1 VTPRS
6 LRSHCLR
13 LAGAEE
19 TFPFSPGVSVFK
31 VGGKM
36 FALSQLKS
44 EPLQVS
50 VKVEPEL
57 GERLRMS
64 YEQIRPGYHL
74 NKTHWI
80 TIDCAAGLDDA
91 MVRDLVEDSWALVAS
106 RLPKPVRMRLGI
118 GASVG

>member
-6 LRSHCLR
+6 LRAHCLR

-19 TFPFSPGVSVFK
+19 TFPFGPTTAVFK
-31 VGGKM
+31 VGGKI
-36 FALSQLKS
+36 FAISGLDADDLHI
-44 EPLQVS
+44 S

-57 GERLRMS
+57 GERLRAS
-64 YEQIRPGYHL
+64 YPEIRPGYHL
-74 NKTHWI
+74 NKRHWI
-80 TIDCAAGLDDA
+80 TIDAGGGLEDR

-106 RLPKPVRMRLGI
+106 QLPRAARMRLGI

>member
-1 VTPRS
+1 
-6 LRSHCLR
+6 HCLR

-19 TFPFSPGVSVFK
+19 TFPFGPGVSVFK

-44 EPLQVS
+44 EPLRVS

-64 YEQIRPGYHL
+64 YEQIQPGYHL
-74 NKTHWI
+74 NKRHWV
-80 TIDCAAGLDDA
+80 TIECAAGLEDR
-91 MVRDLVEDSWALVAS
+91 MVRDLIEDSWALVAS
-106 RLPKPVRMRLGI
+106 KLPKAVRMRLGI
-118 GASVG
+118 GASIG

>member
-1 VTPRS
+1 MTPRS
-6 LRSHCLR
+6 LRAHCLR

-19 TFPFSPGVSVFK
+19 TFPFGPTTAVFK
-31 VGGKM
+31 VGGKI
-36 FALSQLKS
+36 FAISGLDA
-44 EPLQVS
+44 EHLQVS

-74 NKTHWI
+74 NKQHWI
-80 TIDCAAGLDDA
+80 TIECAAGLEDR
-91 MVRDLVEDSWALVAS
+91 MIRDLVEDSWALVAS
-106 RLPKPVRMRLGI
+106 KLPKPVRIRLGI